1 MKLFVSGLVAMALAA
16 SLSVGA
22 GVSRADEAATKDSYK
37 NLCVKCH
44 GETGKGDGP
53 GVAKLEKKPGSFT
66 DCARMGKFTDDTLF
80 KIIKEGGP
88 AANESKEMTGFSDG
102 MEDEEIK
109 DMVKYVRTFCN
120 K

>member
-16 SLSVGA
+16 SLVGA